1 MAKILVYG
9 SYGNEDPERATL
21 AFIVGNT
28 ALASDHETV
37 VFLTVEGVRLA
48 TSGYADDIH
57 KEGFA
62 PVRELISQYLA
73 VGGTLIACSACCKP
87 RGITEAD
94 LIAGAE
100 IAGAARLVEYLANG
114 YVPYSA

>member
-1 MAKILVYG
+1 MANVLVYG
-9 SYGNEDPERATL
+9 SYGRDHPERATL

-48 TSGYADDIH
+48 TRGYANDIH
-57 KEGFA
+57 EEGFA
-62 PVRELISQYLA
+62 PVKELIEQYLA
-73 VGGTLIACSACCKP
+73 GGGVLIACAACCKP

-94 LIAGAE
+94 LIEGAE
-100 IAGAARLVEYLANG
+100 IAGAARLVEYLAKG
-114 YVPYSA
+114 YSPFSA

>member
-1 MAKILVYG
+1 MAKMLVYG
-9 SYGNEDPERATL
+9 SNGNDDAERATL

-48 TSGYADDIH
+48 TRGYADDIH

-62 PVRELISQYLA
+62 PVRELIEQY
-73 VGGTLIACSACCKP
+73 VGSGGVLIACAACCKP

-114 YVPYSA
+114 YAPFSA

>member
-9 SYGNEDPERATL
+9 SAGEEDPERATL

-48 TSGYADDIH
+48 TNGYADGIH
-57 KEGFA
+57 KAGFA
-62 PVRELISQYLA
+62 PVKELIEQYLA
-73 VGGTLIACSACCKP
+73 SGGVLIACAACCTP

-94 LIAGAE
+94 LLAGAE

-114 YVPYSA
+114 YAPFTA

>member
-9 SYGNEDPERATL
+9 SHGSDHPERATL

-37 VFLTVEGVRLA
+37 IFLTVEGVRIA
-48 TSGYADDIH
+48 TKGYADDIH

-62 PVRELISQYLA
+62 PLIELVNSYIA
-73 VGGTLIACSACCKP
+73 GGGTLIACAACCKP

-94 LIAGAE
+94 LIEGAE
-100 IAGAARLVEYLANG
+100 IAGAARLVEFLANG
-114 YVPYSA
+114 FVPYSA